1 MPGLAPLTGF
11 HLAML
16 RFYTSLT
23 GSVSAVRSRAGER
36 LRMGLMQAKTISKEL
51 DEQIIGE
58 RTQNGPYQSFQ
69 DFLRRVEPEPSQAS
83 PIP

>member
-1 MPGLAPLTGF
+1 
-11 HLAML
+11 
-16 RFYTSLT
+16 
-23 GSVSAVRSRAGER
+23 
-36 LRMGLMQAKTISKEL
+36 MGLMQAKTISKEL